1 MNLPIFNHHDYQAES
16 SRSVLQHVVS
26 AHQSRGPSQN
36 TDVVGRPI
44 HFVGGQFAGQT
55 VRAELHEVQKA
66 DLGRKYARVDRRP
79 LDPPPAVLLR
89 LFHVYNAGTD
99 LESEKEVQNY
109 DEVQNLGLVCT
120 VDLFP
125 VPGPTDSPR
134 GKDLK
139 DSPTRR
145 TVAAPCNQTPYSS
158 SLPQSPPYPQQ
169 EPHQQQS
176 FKFVTSNPYSTTS
189 QQPQSPPGSRPFSTA
204 HITSAAAGFLPPS
217 SSADIVHH
225 LGDFPVTESSK
236 LTHALVGA
244 TFVQPANVDY
254 QGKKA
259 LMFVFADLAVK
270 IEGTFILRYRMFDIF
285 SQCFGTPDLVIQ
297 AECYGG
303 TFRVYSTKEFPGLQ
317 ASTDLTKQLARWG
330 VRLNIRETERKRRK
344 KGDRRSPS
352 PTFGDGDN
360 DAAEG
365 KSPDDGSGN
374 D

>member
-1 MNLPIFNHHDYQAES
+1 
-16 SRSVLQHVVS
+16 
-26 AHQSRGPSQN
+26 
-36 TDVVGRPI
+36 
-44 HFVGGQFAGQT
+44 
-55 VRAELHEVQKA
+55 
-66 DLGRKYARVDRRP
+66 
-79 LDPPPAVLLR
+79 
-89 LFHVYNAGTD
+89 
-99 LESEKEVQNY
+99 
-109 DEVQNLGLVCT
+109 VQNLGLVCT

-259 LMFVFADLAVK
+259 LMFVFAVRSELQQNKHIPSKTDELLGSSCENRGHVHPSISHVRYFLTVFWDPRPRHTSGVLRGDVPSLLNKRISWLASIDRSDQGSFVSTPETFFFCLTISLLASNSRDGVSVSTSAKQNASAGKKAIDVAHPPHSVMATTTLRKGSLQTTEVETIDLDYFFA
-270 IEGTFILRYRMFDIF
+270 L
-285 SQCFGTPDLVIQ
+285 P
-297 AECYGG
+297 
-303 TFRVYSTKEFPGLQ
+303 
-317 ASTDLTKQLARWG
+317 
-330 VRLNIRETERKRRK
+330 
-344 KGDRRSPS
+344 
-352 PTFGDGDN
+352 
-360 DAAEG
+360 
-365 KSPDDGSGN
+365 
-374 D
+374 

>member
-89 LFHVYNAGTD
+89 LFHVFNAGTD
-99 LESEKEVQNY
+99 HESEKEVPNY

-125 VPGPTDSPR
+125 VPGPDSSR
-134 GKDLK
+134 KDPK
-139 DSPTRR
+139 DGPSRR
-145 TVAAPCNQTPYSS
+145 IVPAPCNQTPYSS
-158 SLPQSPPYPQQ
+158 SLPQSPSYPQ
-169 EPHQQQS
+169 ESHQQS
-176 FKFVTSNPYSTTS
+176 FKFVTSNPYSTS
-189 QQPQSPPGSRPFSTA
+189 QQQQSPPGPRTFATTA
-204 HITSAAAGFLPPS
+204 HVTGAGYLPTAS
-217 SSADIVHH
+217 STDIVYH
-225 LGDFPVTESSK
+225 LGDFPITESSK

-254 QGKKA
+254 QGKKS

-285 SQCFGTPDLVIQ
+285 SQCYGTPDLVIQ

-344 KGDRRSPS
+344 KGDRRSPT
-352 PTFGDGDN
+352 PTFDDTREGDDA
-360 DAAEG
+360 AAEG
-365 KSPDDGSGN
+365 KSPDSGN
-374 D
+374 DND